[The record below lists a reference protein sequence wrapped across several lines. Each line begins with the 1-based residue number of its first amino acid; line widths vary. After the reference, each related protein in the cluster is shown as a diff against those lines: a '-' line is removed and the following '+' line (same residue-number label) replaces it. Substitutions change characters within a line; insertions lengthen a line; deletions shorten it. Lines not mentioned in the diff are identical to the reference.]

1 MDSVCINKQRG
12 IGYRRYQSLISD
24 SSNIVATSNIQL
36 GIVSASII
44 MSNANISQRALEAAA
59 SAKNIPWHILSS
71 VWHATTNPDGY
82 INVGVAENMLMHDD
96 LLAYINTQL
105 TLPAR
110 YLTYNDGASGSNHLR
125 NALAAFL
132 NKHLC
137 PAQPLLPGHI
147 AVTNGVSAAI
157 EHMSWTLTDPGEGI
171 LLGRPYYGTFIA
183 DMTLRPGTKVIPV
196 EFGACDPFSIDAVA
210 CYEQALLNFQS
221 QTGRRV
227 RALMLCHPHN
237 PLGRCYPHSTLVALM
252 RLCQRYQMHFI
263 SDEIYALS
271 VWENTIDDLPSP
283 PVPFESALSI
293 NTTDTEIIDP
303 HLVHVLWGMSKDF
316 GANGLRLGVI
326 ISQHN
331 TDLQLALTGVALYS
345 YTSSISDHLASRILE
360 DDEFTDRYI
369 RRNRE
374 KLSSAYAVAVRLL
387 REYGIEYA
395 SGGNAA
401 FFLWVNL
408 GKKYRELH
416 PDYNEDN
423 DTDLGETVMQAL
435 LDKKVFVASGALFG
449 SEKSGWFR
457 IVFSIPQEVLEEAL
471 RRIMLALHA

>member
-1 MDSVCINKQRG
+1 
-12 IGYRRYQSLISD
+12 
-24 SSNIVATSNIQL
+24 
-36 GIVSASII
+36 

-110 YLTYNDGASGSNHLR
+110 YLTYNDGASGSNRLR

>member
-1 MDSVCINKQRG
+1 MNTRTYILVPAM
-12 IGYRRYQSLISD
+12 SL
-24 SSNIVATSNIQL
+24 
-36 GIVSASII
+36 
-44 MSNANISQRALEAAA
+44 SQRALQAAA
-59 SAKNIPWHILSS
+59 SAKNIPWHILSD

-110 YLTYNDGASGSNHLR
+110 YLTYNDGASGSNRLR
-125 NALAAFL
+125 SALAAFL
-132 NKHLC
+132 NKHLR
-137 PAQPLLPGHI
+137 PAQELQPGHI

-157 EHMSWTLTDPGEGI
+157 EHVSWTLTDPEEGI

-183 DMTLRPGTKVIPV
+183 DMSLRPGTRVIPV
-196 EFGACDPFSIDAVA
+196 EFGTCDPFSIDAVH

-221 QTGRRV
+221 QTGKRV

-237 PLGRCYPHSTLVALM
+237 PLGRCYPRSTLVALM
-252 RLCQRYQMHFI
+252 QLCQRYQMHFI

-271 VWENTIDDLPSP
+271 VWENTIDNLPTA

-293 NTTDTEIIDP
+293 NTTDPTTTTQIIDP
-303 HLVHVLWGMSKDF
+303 SLVHALWGMSKDF

-331 TDLQLALTGVALYS
+331 PDLQLALTGVALYS
-345 YTSSISDHLASRILE
+345 YTSSVSDHLAARILE
-360 DDEFTDRYI
+360 DSEFTDLYI

-374 KLSSAYAVAVRLL
+374 MLSSAYAFAVRLL
-387 REYGIEYA
+387 RECAIEYA
-395 SGGNAA
+395 PGGNAA

-408 GKKYRELH
+408 GRKYRELH
-416 PDYNEDN
+416 PGYGHHDDDN
-423 DTDLGETVMQAL
+423 DVGETVMQAL
-435 LDKKVFVASGALFG
+435 LEKKVFVASGALFG
-449 SEKSGWFR
+449 SEESGWFR
-457 IVFSIPQEVLEEAL
+457 IVFSIPRECLEEAL